1 MTRAISALIFTLG
14 MFCKRSRKPLG
25 STTFAGVRLSFAVA
39 GIEHLNGNGL
49 DNFAGLQGT
58 VSGIAIDLLGGNDTL
73 SMAGGRIR
81 SAH

>member
-1 MTRAISALIFTLG
+1 
-14 MFCKRSRKPLG
+14 
-25 STTFAGVRLSFAVA
+25 VV

-49 DNFAGLQGT
+49 DNFVGLQGT

-73 SMAGGRIR
+73 LLAGGRIR